1 MHEQHPLKCF
11 KPITFCSV
19 SLTRPT
25 CLVEAPWSFIFSQ
38 AAPRR
43 NLTTRLRPG
52 GEPHLTTRPQAVWI
66 GLISGENEKAQSNWW
81 LRCPLQEQPHSMQP
95 PPHPKWATCRS
106 LVSLPAKCICSL
118 YCSHVTDPK
127 TCCLFFCVMQ
137 HGVARCG
144 CKERCRHLVFV
155 SALSSVQR
163 AAGWWAEVGT
173 VEATPLWYDAIQRSI
188 SDIHLIQPT
197 SLCLSVCCFLVC
209 PNLPLKAFLLLL
221 WKLFCFFCQMYR
233 IDHYSYSV

>member
-1 MHEQHPLKCF
+1 
-11 KPITFCSV
+11 
-19 SLTRPT
+19 
-25 CLVEAPWSFIFSQ
+25 
-38 AAPRR
+38 
-43 NLTTRLRPG
+43 
-52 GEPHLTTRPQAVWI
+52 
-66 GLISGENEKAQSNWW
+66 
-81 LRCPLQEQPHSMQP
+81 MQP

-137 HGVARCG
+137 HGVVRCG

-221 WKLFCFFCQMYR
+221 WKLFFFFFAKCIVLIIIPIQLKFPMPFHCFQWIFNQKNTNAQNL
-233 IDHYSYSV
+233 